1 MKPSKFF
8 KANIMMHLMIIYSLP
23 LTQSATLITIS
34 FTQYAETC
42 RQNNSGQGSVPC
54 FINTAVLR
62 RFPRKRVGQNSRH
75 LLTLSSHKTGLSR
88 LAISLC
94 SVPFLNTLL
103 YSVFPLHTLSKRN
116 YILKSVRISPSAA
129 HFEMPFCFLHEHAVC
144 HSSIYTKAN
153 HFKTEKE
160 RKNVQKLQK
169 NLFHYRCEAIPYDVH
184 FLLFYLRDVL

>member
-1 MKPSKFF
+1 MV
-8 KANIMMHLMIIYSLP
+8 IYSLP
-23 LTQSATLITIS
+23 LTRSATLITIS

-62 RFPRKRVGQNSRH
+62 RFPRKRAGQNSRH

-88 LAISLC
+88 LAILLC

-116 YILKSVRISPSAA
+116 YILKSLRVSSSAA
-129 HFEMPFCFLHEHAVC
+129 HFEMPFCFLHEHTVC
-144 HSSIYTKAN
+144 HSLIYK
-153 HFKTEKE
+153 KTNDFMTGKE

-169 NLFHYRCEAIPYDVH
+169 TYFTPGVKQSHIM
-184 FLLFYLRDVL
+184 FTFFYFTF